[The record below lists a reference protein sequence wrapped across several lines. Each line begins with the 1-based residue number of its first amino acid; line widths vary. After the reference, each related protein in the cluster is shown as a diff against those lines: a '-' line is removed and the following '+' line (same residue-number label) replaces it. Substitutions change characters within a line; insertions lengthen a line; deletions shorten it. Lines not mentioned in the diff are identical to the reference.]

1 MLRWYLT
8 GFIAA
13 FAGALTYLTRGS
25 PYRPGADTA
34 LEVSYIAGAALA
46 PLVAGAVLAALAG
59 LVVASSPGGF
69 HRRTNLFAL
78 LVLAAL
84 VALQF
89 SKRVV

>member
-13 FAGALTYLTRGS
+13 FAGALTYLWRGS

-34 LEVSYIAGAALA
+34 LEVSLIAGSALA
-46 PLVAGAVLAALAG
+46 PLLAGAVLAALAG
-59 LVVASSPGGF
+59 LLVASSPGGF

-78 LVLAAL
+78 LALAAM
-84 VALQF
+84 VALQVG
-89 SKRVV
+89 KRAV